1 MVFLLSALFNH
12 IKPGFYEVFKPAY
25 YSACS
30 SLLLR
35 MFCDISLFVRGRS
48 RSVLCP
54 PENYENL
61 GFFREPMWEVP
72 ACQLDMRCRTSLSRK
87 NPRNGVYV
95 YLFLSKQR
103 RHAVKLLWRI
113 CTSFGLYLL
122 WSGTRF
128 LPQAARARTHPLEM
142 KSTLR
147 LDSQQRAPADASS
160 YGYRTE
166 CLEGRVLMNFR
177 RRRDRTQ
184 HGKSAT
190 AATADFLS
198 GFFPG
203 RDLDRTRKELTA
215 YSFGHGRFLEI
226 HFQPNLARMGRL
238 EGVVA

>member
-1 MVFLLSALFNH
+1 MIITRSAQPASMLIFRTIQPPRLRRLFL
-12 IKPGFYEVFKPAY
+12 YQ
-25 YSACS
+25 
-30 SLLLR
+30 
-35 MFCDISLFVRGRS
+35 
-48 RSVLCP
+48 VLCP

-61 GFFREPMWEVP
+61 EFFREPMWEVP

-166 CLEGRVLMNFR
+166 CLEGRGPPEFPSKTRSN
-177 RRRDRTQ
+177 
-184 HGKSAT
+184 SARKICDCSDCRFFVGVFPRPRPRPYEKG
-190 AATADFLS
+190 ADGL
-198 GFFPG
+198 
-203 RDLDRTRKELTA
+203 
-215 YSFGHGRFLEI
+215 
-226 HFQPNLARMGRL
+226 
-238 EGVVA
+238 